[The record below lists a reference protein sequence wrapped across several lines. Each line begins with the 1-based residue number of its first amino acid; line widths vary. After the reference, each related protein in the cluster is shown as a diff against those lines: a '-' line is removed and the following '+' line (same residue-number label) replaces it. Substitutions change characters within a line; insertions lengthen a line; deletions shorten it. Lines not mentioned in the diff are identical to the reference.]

1 MLMMIKSQRILRNH
15 RELNQGL
22 NLPAVQ
28 DLTQKRRKRKK
39 KRVKNRKIKKR
50 REKKTSRKRGIGI
63 GIGKKIQIK
72 NSPKI
77 TSPTG

>member
-63 GIGKKIQIK
+63 GKKIQIK

-77 TSPTG
+77 TLPTG

>member
-50 REKKTSRKRGIGI
+50 REKKTSRKRGK